1 VQVEVAVLH
10 EERRITL
17 AAACLV
23 VGDDAQR
30 RVEPR
35 QQVVPHG
42 LVGAE
47 AMDQQQRAGGVGWAG
62 R

>member
-30 RVEPR
+30 RVEP
-35 QQVVPHG
+35 QQAVPHG
-42 LVGAE
+42 LVGAK